1 METAKYQRL
10 NEADR
15 EAISRG
21 LAAGLSFAAIAR
33 SIDRSTSSVTREVK
47 GNYGRNLYR
56 AWSAGRKAIKYM
68 GRRRGGKTRLLANY
82 RLRHYVEVRLGWT
95 WSPDE
100 IAKRLRVDYP
110 GDMTMRISS
119 EAIYQYIYVLPR
131 GALKTMLIK
140 GLRQEHKYRR
150 ERKAVADK
158 EDEMRGKIADMLS
171 IDERPAEVAGRIVP
185 GHWEG
190 DLIIGKNKRTALGT
204 LVERVTRYTLLVA
217 LEAKDAKSVRKAY
230 ALALQKIPKTLTL
243 SLTYDQGKEMS
254 GHKAF
259 TIDTGITVY
268 FAHPSS
274 PWERGTNEN
283 TNGLVRQFFPKGTA
297 FDQLP
302 NGSIRHVQ
310 NLLNNRPRK
319 VLNYRTPNEAFATLV
334 ALDS

>member
-1 METAKYQRL
+1 
-10 NEADR
+10 
-15 EAISRG
+15 
-21 LAAGLSFAAIAR
+21 
-33 SIDRSTSSVTREVK
+33 
-47 GNYGRNLYR
+47 
-56 AWSAGRKAIKYM
+56 M
-68 GRRRGGKTRLLANY
+68 GYRRGGKRKLWANG
-82 RLRHYVEVRLGWT
+82 RLRRYVEARLEKA

-100 IAKRLRVDYP
+100 IARRLLADYADDRSMRV
-110 GDMTMRISS
+110 SA

-131 GALKTMLIK
+131 GELKTTLIK

-150 ERKAVADK
+150 SRRCTEEKNADR
-158 EDEMRGKIADMLS
+158 RGKISEMLS
-171 IDERPAEVAGRIVP
+171 IEERPSEVAERTVP

-190 DLIIGKNKRTALGT
+190 DLILGRNKRTALGT
-204 LVERVTRYTLLVA
+204 LVERVTRYTLLIA
-217 LEAKDAKSVRKAY
+217 LDAKDADTVRRAY
-230 ALALQKIPKTLTL
+230 AKALRKLPRALKR

-259 TIDTGITVY
+259 TIATGITVY

-302 NGSIRHVQ
+302 AGAIGRAQ
-310 NLLNNRPRK
+310 KLLNDRPRK
-319 VLNYRTPNEAFATLV
+319 VLDYRTPHEAFTALV

>member
-1 METAKYQRL
+1 
-10 NEADR
+10 
-15 EAISRG
+15 
-21 LAAGLSFAAIAR
+21 
-33 SIDRSTSSVTREVK
+33 
-47 GNYGRNLYR
+47 
-56 AWSAGRKAIKYM
+56 M
-68 GRRRGGKTRLLANY
+68 GRRRGGKTRLLAHY

-100 IAKRLRVDYP
+100 ISLRLKVDYP
-110 GDMTMRISS
+110 CDMTMRISS

-131 GALKTMLIK
+131 GALRATLIK
-140 GLRQEHKYRR
+140 GLRQEHKHRR
-150 ERKAVADK
+150 ERKAGIDK
-158 EDEMRGKIADMLS
+158 DNEMRGKIADMLS

-217 LEAKDAKSVRKAY
+217 LEAKDARSVRKAY
-230 ALALQKIPKTLTL
+230 ALALQKLPKSLTL

-302 NGSIRHVQ
+302 KGSVRRVQ
-310 NLLNNRPRK
+310 NLLNDRPRK